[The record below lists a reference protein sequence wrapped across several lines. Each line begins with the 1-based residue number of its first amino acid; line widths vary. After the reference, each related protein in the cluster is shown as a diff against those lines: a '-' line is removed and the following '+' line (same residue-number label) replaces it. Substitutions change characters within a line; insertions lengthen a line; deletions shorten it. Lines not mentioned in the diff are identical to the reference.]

1 MPTIDRIDGYADEL
15 TAIRRDLHAHPE
27 IGFEEV
33 RTSGI
38 VADKLAGW
46 GVEVHRGLGGT
57 GVVGVLRGKSRG
69 NGSGGTTAGKTIGL
83 RADMDALPM
92 EENTNLPWRSTIP
105 GRFHGCG
112 HDGHTTMLLGT
123 ARYLAE
129 TRNFDGTVH
138 FIFQP
143 AEEGLGGARAMIKDG
158 LFQKFP
164 CDEIYG
170 LHNATD
176 LDHGEIA
183 IVPGTAM
190 AGADFFDITITGYG
204 AHGAMPER
212 SKDPVVIAMT
222 LGQALQTIVSRNV
235 SPADAA
241 VLSITQIHAGS
252 AYNVIPGEAKLAGTT
267 RALSDA
273 VRGRLRER
281 IRAVC
286 AGIAAAFEVEI
297 AVDIRDIFS
306 VLTNSDEQ
314 AQVVLDVART
324 VVDPAKVYSRSLMK
338 MGSEDFADML
348 LAVPGA
354 YFVVGHDGTVPVHN
368 PGYVL
373 DDKILPIGASMFARI
388 VETRLPAGDHV

>member
-1 MPTIDRIDGYADEL
+1 MPTIDRIQGFSDEL

-38 VADKLAGW
+38 VAEKLSQW
-46 GVEVHRGLGGT
+46 GIEVHRGLGGT
-57 GVVGVLRGKSRG
+57 GVVGVLKGK
-69 NGSGGTTAGKTIGL
+69 NDSGKKIGL

-92 EENTNLPWRSTIP
+92 EENTNLSWRSTIP

-170 LHNATD
+170 LHNAPD
-176 LDHGEIA
+176 LNHGEIA
-183 IVPGTAM
+183 ILPGPAM
-190 AGADFFDITITGYG
+190 AGADFFDIRISGYG

-212 SKDPVVIAMT
+212 SKDAVVIAT
-222 LGQALQTIVSRNV
+222 SVAQAIQTIVSRNV
-235 SPADAA
+235 TPLDSA
-241 VLSITQIHAGS
+241 VVSITQIHAGS
-252 AYNVIPGEAKLAGTT
+252 AYNVIPGEAWLCGTVRAFSDEV
-267 RALSDA
+267 RAL
-273 VRGRLRER
+273 VRER
-281 IRAVC
+281 MRAIC
-286 AGIAAAFEVEI
+286 AGMEI
-297 AVDIRDIFS
+297 AFNCEIEADIRDTFS
-306 VLTNSDEQ
+306 VLVNQEEHSK
-314 AQVVLDVART
+314 VVEEVART
-324 VVDPAKVYSRSLMK
+324 VIEPSNVITRTTPK

-348 LAVPGA
+348 QNIPGA
-354 YFVVGHDGTVPVHN
+354 YFWVGHDGSVPVHN
-368 PGYVL
+368 PGFVL

-388 VETRLPAGDHV
+388 VETRLPAGSHA

>member
-1 MPTIDRIDGYADEL
+1 MPTIPRIESFADEL

-38 VADKLAGW
+38 VAEKLAQW
-46 GVEVHRGLGGT
+46 GVEVHRGIGGT
-57 GVVGVLRGKSRG
+57 GVVGVLKGKG
-69 NGSGGTTAGKTIGL
+69 HGSKRIGL

-92 EENTNLPWRSTIP
+92 EENTNLKWRSTIP

-112 HDGHTTMLLGT
+112 HDGHTTILLGT

-129 TRNFDGTVH
+129 TRNFDGIVH

-158 LFQKFP
+158 LFEKFP

-170 LHNATD
+170 LHNAPD
-176 LDHGEIA
+176 LEYGELA
-183 IVPGTAM
+183 IFPGPAM

-204 AHGAMPER
+204 AHGAMPDR
-212 SKDPVVIAMT
+212 SRDPIVIAMT

-235 SPADAA
+235 RASEPA

-252 AYNVIPGEAKLAGTT
+252 AYNVIPGEAKLCGTV
-267 RALSDA
+267 RAFSDE
-273 VRGRLRER
+273 VRVLIRER
-281 IRAVC
+281 MRAIC
-286 AGIAAAFEVEI
+286 AGMATAFQVEI
-297 AVDIRDIFS
+297 DADIRDTFS
-306 VLTNSDEQ
+306 VLVNQVEQ
-314 AQVVLDVART
+314 SNVIAEVART
-324 VVDPAKVYSRSLMK
+324 VVDPAKVLTKPRPK

-348 LAVPGA
+348 QAVPGA
-354 YFVVGHDGTVPVHN
+354 YFWVGHDGSVPVHN
-368 PGYVL
+368 PGYIL

-388 VETRLPAGDHV
+388 IEARLPVNAHA

>member
-1 MPTIDRIDGYADEL
+1 MPTLDRIEGFADEL

-38 VADKLAGW
+38 VAEKLASW
-46 GVEVHRGLGGT
+46 GIEVHRGLGGT
-57 GVVGVLRGKSRG
+57 GVVGVLKGKG
-69 NGSGGTTAGKTIGL
+69 TGSKRVGL

-92 EENTNLPWRSTIP
+92 EENTNLKWRSTIP

-158 LFQKFP
+158 LFSKFP

-170 LHNATD
+170 LHNAPN
-176 LDHGEIA
+176 LNHGEIA
-183 IVPGTAM
+183 IFPGPAM
-190 AGADFFDITITGYG
+190 AAADFFDIVITGYG
-204 AHGAMPER
+204 GHGARPEK

-235 SPADAA
+235 NPLKSA
-241 VLSITQIHAGS
+241 VLSITQIHSGS
-252 AYNVIPGEAKLAGTT
+252 AYNVIPGDARLCGTIRT
-267 RALSDA
+267 FDEK
-273 VRGRLRER
+273 VRMMVRER
-281 IRAVC
+281 MHALA
-286 AGIAAAFEVEI
+286 AGMAIAFDVEI
-297 AVDIRDIFS
+297 NVDIRDGFS
-306 VLTNSDEQ
+306 VLINQEEQ
-314 AQVVLDVART
+314 SKAIEEVART
-324 VVDPAKVYSRSLMK
+324 VVGDDNVFTDVKPL

-348 LAVPGA
+348 HAVPGA
-354 YFVVGHDGTVPVHN
+354 YFWVGHDGSVPVHN

-388 VETRLPAGDHV
+388 VETRMPVAA

>member
-1 MPTIDRIDGYADEL
+1 MPTIDRIEAFADEL

-38 VADKLAGW
+38 VADNLTQW
-46 GVEVHRGLGGT
+46 GIEVHRGLGGT
-57 GVVGVLRGKSRG
+57 GVVGVLKGK
-69 NGSGGTTAGKTIGL
+69 GSGGKRIGL

-92 EENTNLPWRSTIP
+92 EENTNLKWRSTIP

-164 CDEIYG
+164 CDEVYG
-170 LHNATD
+170 LHNAPD
-176 LDHGEIA
+176 LNHGEVA
-183 IVPGTAM
+183 ILPGPAM
-190 AGADFFDITITGYG
+190 AGADFFDIRIHGYG

-212 SKDPVVIAMT
+212 SKDAVVIAMT

-235 SPADAA
+235 DPLKAA
-241 VLSITQIHAGS
+241 VLSITQIHSGS
-252 AYNVIPGEAKLAGTT
+252 AYNVIPGEAWLCGTVRAFSDEA
-267 RALSDA
+267 RALI
-273 VRGRLRER
+273 RER
-281 IRAVC
+281 MRAIC
-286 AGIAAAFEVEI
+286 AGIASAFQVEI
-297 AVDIRDIFS
+297 EADIRDTFS
-306 VLTNSDEQ
+306 VLVNQEEQ
-314 AQVVLDVART
+314 SRVVEQVART
-324 VVDPAKVYSRSLMK
+324 VVDPAKVLTRSQPK
-338 MGSEDFADML
+338 MGSEDFADMMQ
-348 LAVPGA
+348 AIPGA
-354 YFVVGHDGTVPVHN
+354 YFWVGHDGSVPVHN

-388 VETRLPAGDHV
+388 IETRLPVGAHA

>member
-1 MPTIDRIDGYADEL
+1 MPTIDRIDGFADEL

-38 VADKLAGW
+38 VADKLTQW
-46 GVEVHRGLGGT
+46 GIEVHRGLGGT
-57 GVVGVLRGKSRG
+57 GVVGVLKGKG
-69 NGSGGTTAGKTIGL
+69 VGGKRIGL

-92 EENTNLPWRSTIP
+92 EENTNLRWRSTIP

-158 LFQKFP
+158 LFEKFP
-164 CDEIYG
+164 CDEVYG
-170 LHNATD
+170 LHNAPD
-176 LDHGEIA
+176 LNHGEVA
-183 IVPGTAM
+183 ILPGPAM
-190 AGADFFDITITGYG
+190 AGADFFDITISGYG

-212 SKDPVVIAMT
+212 SKDAVVIAMT

-235 SPADAA
+235 DPLKSA

-252 AYNVIPGEAKLAGTT
+252 AYNVIPGEAKLCGTV
-267 RALSDA
+267 RAFSDE
-273 VRGRLRER
+273 VRELIRER
-281 IRAVC
+281 MRAIC
-286 AGIAAAFEVEI
+286 AGIASAFQVEI
-297 AVDIRDIFS
+297 KADIRDTFS
-306 VLTNSDEQ
+306 VLVNQEEQ
-314 AQVVLDVART
+314 ANAVAEVARS
-324 VVDPAKVYSRSLMK
+324 VVGGDNVFTKSRPK
-338 MGSEDFADML
+338 MGSEDFSDML
-348 LAVPGA
+348 QAGPRASFRPGQEAGVPGNNPA
-354 YFVVGHDGTVPVHN
+354 YIHDK
-368 PGYVL
+368 
-373 DDKILPIGASMFARI
+373 KILPMGAVFFARLIETRMPIGAN
-388 VETRLPAGDHV
+388 V

>member
-1 MPTIDRIDGYADEL
+1 MPIIDRIEAFADEL

-38 VADKLAGW
+38 VADKLTQW
-46 GVEVHRGLGGT
+46 GIEVHRGLGGT
-57 GVVGVLRGKSRG
+57 GVVGVLKGKG
-69 NGSGGTTAGKTIGL
+69 NGGKRIGL

-92 EENTNLPWRSTIP
+92 DENTNLPWRSTNP

-158 LFQKFP
+158 LFEKFP
-164 CDEIYG
+164 CDEVYG

-176 LDHGEIA
+176 LNHGEVA
-183 IVPGTAM
+183 VLPGPAM
-190 AGADFFDITITGYG
+190 AGADFFDITIHGYG
-204 AHGAMPER
+204 SHGARPHQA
-212 SKDPVVIAMT
+212 KDPIVIGMS

-235 SPADAA
+235 NAHTPA
-241 VLSITQIHAGS
+241 VLSITQFHSGS
-252 AYNVIPGEAKLAGTT
+252 AYNVIPGEAKLCGTVRAFSDET
-267 RALSDA
+267 RALI
-273 VRGRLRER
+273 RER
-281 IRAVC
+281 MRAIC
-286 AGIAAAFEVEI
+286 AGMASAFQVEI
-297 AVDIRDIFS
+297 TADIRDTFG
-306 VLTNSDEQ
+306 VLVNQEEQ
-314 AQVVLDVART
+314 TRVVEEAART
-324 VVDPAKVYSRSLMK
+324 VVDPAKVTTIAQPR
-338 MGSEDFADML
+338 MGSEDFADMMQM
-348 LAVPGA
+348 VPGA
-354 YFVVGHDGTVPVHN
+354 YFWVGHDGTVPVHN

-373 DDKILPIGASMFARI
+373 DDKILPIGASVFARI
-388 VETRLPAGDHV
+388 IETRLPVGAHA

>member
-1 MPTIDRIDGYADEL
+1 MPTIDRIQGYADEL

-27 IGFEEV
+27 IGFEET

-38 VADKLAGW
+38 VAEKLAQW
-46 GVEVHRGLGGT
+46 GIEVHRGLGGT
-57 GVVGVLRGKSRG
+57 GVIGVLKGK
-69 NGSGGTTAGKTIGL
+69 NDSGRKIGL

-164 CDEIYG
+164 CDELYG
-170 LHNATD
+170 LHNAPD
-176 LDHGEIA
+176 LEHGEIA
-183 IVPGTAM
+183 ILPGPAM
-190 AGADFFDITITGYG
+190 AGADFFDIRISGYG

-212 SKDPVVIAMT
+212 SKDAVVIAT
-222 LGQALQTIVSRNV
+222 SVAQAIQTIVSRNV
-235 SPADAA
+235 EPLQAA
-241 VLSITQIHAGS
+241 VVSITQIHAGS
-252 AYNVIPGEAKLAGTT
+252 AYNVIPGDAWLCGTVRAFSDPV
-267 RALSDA
+267 RAL
-273 VRGRLRER
+273 VRER
-281 IRAVC
+281 MRAIC
-286 AGIAAAFEVEI
+286 AGMAAAFNCEI
-297 AVDIRDIFS
+297 DVDIRDTFS
-306 VLTNSDEQ
+306 VLVNQEEQ
-314 AQVVLDVART
+314 SKVVEEVART
-324 VVDPAKVYSRSLMK
+324 VVEPSKVLTRSTPK

-348 LAVPGA
+348 QTIPGA
-354 YFVVGHDGTVPVHN
+354 YFWVGHDGSVPVHN

-388 VETRLPAGDHV
+388 IETRLKAA